1 MEWYVAKSY
10 QDWKRECEPF
20 EANGKMYITVRKPTG
35 ATKNVRA
42 YTEAEYR
49 KMYGLATTQNNA
61 AAPSTQ
67 IGMNGQNA
75 RGLVVKEVLGFQDG
89 YIWIFKGDLDNAAY
103 WFEKTPEC
111 RFHIIF
117 GWYIVSTESIPFDIP
132 SCIESVQLPWE
143 KIGNTDGTLL
153 PKDIVEAAV
162 NEIRYG
168 GHPSQYQGTIGQR
181 MELRLWV
188 SRIIDL
194 GENQYGRKTLYIFED
209 ERANQFTWNTGVAK
223 TWHVGDEVLVR
234 GTVKAH
240 ESYQGVRQTGLTRV
254 QEVKK

>member
-20 EANGKMYITVRKPTG
+20 QANGKMYITVRKPTG

-49 KMYGLATTQNNA
+49 KMYPA

-67 IGMNGQNA
+67 NGMTEPSAG
-75 RGLVVKEVLGFQDG
+75 GPVVKNILGFQDG
-89 YIWIFKGDLDNAAY
+89 YIWIFKGDLENAEY
-103 WFEKTPEC
+103 WFQRTSEC
-111 RFHIIF
+111 RFHVVW

-132 SCIESVQLPWE
+132 SCIESIQLPWE
-143 KIGNTDGTLL
+143 KVGNTDGTLL
-153 PKDIVEAAV
+153 PSGIVEAVV
-162 NEIRYG
+162 NELRYG

-181 MELRLWV
+181 LELNLWV

-194 GENQYGRKTLYIFED
+194 GETQYGSKTLYIFED
-209 ERANQFTWNTGVAK
+209 EFANQFTWNTGVTK
-223 TWHVGDEVLVR
+223 QWHVGDEIHVR
-234 GTVKAH
+234 GTVKSH
-240 ESYQGVRQTGLTRV
+240 DSYQGVRQTGLTRV
-254 QEVKK
+254 QEVKSK